1 MDWLDTPTKP
11 AIPLALKK
19 KDDQSTPQKIREIS
33 AELPGLGEMSAQ
45 AVTPSQHNQFAERP
59 LAGMVQPVLPHENRR
74 RNGKGEASM
83 KIQTKSDK
91 MAEVL
96 HMADAA
102 AKRSEATIIITGET
116 GTGKTTLAQHI
127 WQASPRAGKPFV
139 RVCCTNI
146 SQTIGEAELFGH
158 ASRAFTGAGDAKRG
172 AIEAADGGVLFLDEI
187 GELSLEMQAKLLDL
201 VDNGTFHP
209 VGSTQT
215 RRVDVRI
222 ISATHCDLPAMVAA
236 GTFRQDLHQRLAKI
250 SLHMP
255 ALRDR
260 FADMPDIVRAM
271 VGKREILPE
280 VLDILSF
287 GAYGSGNFRELDGV
301 LERAHLLSWGVA
313 EARAAVRAMGNPPC
327 QPLPLAPPRMLAED
341 RLSVAR
347 ELSAAR
353 AESGGWWTT
362 LELAA
367 AAGVARRTA
376 AKDLHAWIT
385 SGEVAFRGEKKCRH
399 YRACDGIGQQ
409 MPTNANKRTPG
420 EDVG

>member
-1 MDWLDTPTKP
+1 MSWLDTPTAP
-11 AIPLALKK
+11 AIPAALKK
-19 KDDQSTPQKIREIS
+19 NNPTKQRKLAEITE
-33 AELPGLGEMSAQ
+33 ELPGLGEMSAQ
-45 AVTPSQHNQFAERP
+45 AVTPPQHNQFAQRP
-59 LAGMVQPVLPHENRR
+59 LAGLVQPVLPHENRR
-74 RNGKGEASM
+74 VHGKGEASM

-158 ASRAFTGAGDAKRG
+158 ASRAFTGAGDAKKG

-187 GELSLEMQAKLLDL
+187 GELSLEMQAKFLDL

-301 LERAHLLSWGVA
+301 LERAHLLSWGEA

-353 AESGGWWTT
+353 ASSGGWWTAA
-362 LELAA
+362 ELAT
-367 AAGVARRTA
+367 AAGGSRRTLNRDVA
-376 AKDLHAWIT
+376 AWVKA
-385 SGEVAFRGEKKCRH
+385 GEVVSRGKASCLQ
-399 YRACDGIGQQ
+399 YRATSCHDATRREMAEQESAEG
-409 MPTNANKRTPG
+409 G
-420 EDVG
+420 EA